1 MAPREEAHLALL
13 QKLSDMLGA
22 EHAATMMTPY
32 FTVDWTALATKED
45 LEVVK
50 LELRGEL
57 RGEMA
62 DLRGELRGEM
72 ADLRAEM
79 HRGFA
84 VQSRVFVL
92 SLVMAVVAMTSVFLA
107 AS

>member
-1 MAPREEAHLALL
+1 MAAREEAHLALL
-13 QKLSDMLGA
+13 QKLSDMLGP

-32 FTVDWTALATKED
+32 FTVDWTALATRDDIEAA
-45 LEVVK
+45 K
-50 LELRGEL
+50 LELRS
-57 RGEMA
+57 
-62 DLRGELRGEM
+62 DLRADI

-84 VQSRVFVL
+84 VQARVYVL

-107 AS
+107 TG